1 MRAASAAEVVV
12 YYSEMII
19 LRFIMLLA
27 LATWLGALIFFPVVA
42 QTSFSSLPSSHLAGI
57 VVRGSLIKLH
67 WIGLGCGIVF
77 LVCSWMY
84 NRTAFGEARTLSLS
98 HAVII
103 FMLALTAI
111 SQFMVI
117 PRMDTLRAQA
127 GEIATLSA
135 DNPIRQSFDSL
146 HAWSTRLEIVVLL
159 LGLVLLYMTS
169 RRLASS
175 RA

>member
-1 MRAASAAEVVV
+1 MRPASAAEVVV

-19 LRFIMLLA
+19 LRFLMLLC
-27 LATWLGALIFFPVVA
+27 LSIWLGALIFFPVVA
-42 QTSFSSLPSSHLAGI
+42 QTSFSALPSSHLAGI
-57 VVRGSLIKLH
+57 VVRGSLLKLH
-67 WIGLGCGIVF
+67 WIGIGCGIVF
-77 LVCSWMY
+77 LVCSLMY

-98 HAVII
+98 HTVNIC
-103 FMLALTAI
+103 MLALTAI

-127 GEIATLSA
+127 GEIATLSS
-135 DNPIRQSFDSL
+135 DNPIRQNFDSL
-146 HAWSTRLEIVVLL
+146 HLWSTRLESMVLL

-169 RRLASS
+169 RRVVSS